1 MIKSI
6 RLNNR
11 PHGGGFTLIELM
23 LVVVILA
30 LLAGAMGSMG
40 FGTWKRMSVDKA
52 ARDILLS
59 AKYARVIAI
68 EKQVRCKL
76 MIDEANNSYLLT
88 VPGTG
93 SQAEGAQSVISNEY
107 AKPRQFGGEVK
118 FEQIQITSQAR
129 ADAAGSESMIVFRP
143 DGTADTAVLQIGDG
157 KNHCTVYIMA
167 ATGKGRIETGQ
178 AKETGLEVLDLD
190 VQEW

>member
-1 MIKSI
+1 
-6 RLNNR
+6 
-11 PHGGGFTLIELM
+11 M
-23 LVVVILA
+23 LVVMVLA

-40 FGTWKRMSVDKA
+40 FGTWKRMSVDKS
-52 ARDILLS
+52 ARELLLA

-93 SQAEGAQSVISNEY
+93 PQAEGAQTIISNEY
-107 AKPRQFGGEVK
+107 AKPRQFDGEVT
-118 FEQIQITSQAR
+118 FEQVQITSLAR
-129 ADAAGSESMIVFRP
+129 GEAAGGEKMIVFRP

-167 ATGKGRIETGQ
+167 ATGKGRIEVGE
-178 AKETGLEVLDLD
+178 AKEAGAEFVDLD
-190 VQEW
+190 VDEW